1 MGLRAR
7 SFSGFISLADVDLI
21 YLSAN
26 QSFSIYAGQHQVARI
41 SSVSDT
47 EKLHAVIEIFE
58 TDKWI
63 SICLKYPHISEEIN
77 RIIGLLSELKPDA
90 CNFTLTGE
98 DYNIA

>member
-47 EKLHAVIEIFE
+47 EKLHAVIEVFE
-58 TDKWI
+58 ADLYHVI
-63 SICLKYPHISEEIN
+63 AEEVS
-77 RIIGLLSELKPDA
+77 RIVGLIGGLKPDA

>member
-1 MGLRAR
+1 MVLRAR

-58 TDKWI
+58 TDK
-63 SICLKYPHISEEIN
+63 YPHISEEIN
-77 RIIGLLSELKPDA
+77 RIIGLLSELKPNA